1 MPGEFNLETWIAGIL
16 AGLRSAFGERLLFAA
31 HAGSWVRGE
40 AGPSSDIDINVVLDE
55 VGAGD
60 ISAYRR
66 IVDGMPF
73 REKACGF
80 ICGLEEMRAW
90 PRHELFHFMNGCKV
104 LHGSL
109 DGIVEP
115 PSRREVAEYIR
126 INASV
131 ILHYARHTLIY
142 DRNLKASVETLGGVY
157 KSVFFILQAKLF
169 LETGIY
175 VPSKKEV
182 ARHLADRTDKEM
194 FSTAIEW
201 VSLSVDRRRSPEHY
215 FGQLAVW
222 SEGLLL
228 FAERQSRA

>member
-1 MPGEFNLETWIAGIL
+1 MPGEFKLDTWLAGIL
-16 AGLRSAFGERLLFAA
+16 AELRSAFGERLLFAA

-55 VGAGD
+55 VRAGD
-60 ISAYRR
+60 ITAYRR
-66 IVDGMPF
+66 IVDGLPF

-80 ICGLEEMRAW
+80 ICGSEEMRAW

-109 DGIVEP
+109 DGIVEA
-115 PSRREVAEYIR
+115 PSRREVAEYLR
-126 INASV
+126 INASG

-142 DRNLKASVETLGGVY
+142 DRNLKASAEALGGVY

-175 VPSKKEV
+175 VPTKKEV
-182 ARHLADRTDKEM
+182 VRHLADKTDKEM
-194 FSTAIEW
+194 FSTALEW
-201 VSLSVDRRRSPEHY
+201 AALPEGKRRSPEHY
-215 FGQLAVW
+215 FEQLAVW
-222 SEGLLL
+222 SGGLLL